1 MVLSCLSAHAAL
13 AVFDGVE
20 RTTLPAKCTG
30 VFAQEADPTH
40 PLVAGLYG
48 PVVLPHSRLNTVP
61 VEAVVDAGYA
71 VALQS
76 DEVGWSVVTKTVGR
90 SEVVLVQAHPE
101 YDPSSLVREYA
112 RDVRRYAGH
121 EHDELP
127 CLPLGLRD
135 RPGLGQAPP
144 AARAGGAAASG
155 TRPWWPPS
163 PSTRSA
169 PAPPGRGGAR
179 PCVCT
184 PTCWAPSRRGA
195 PEAMHDETIAIH
207 GGYTP
212 DGTRAV
218 AVPIYQTVAHD
229 FIDADHAGAVLDL
242 ETPGFHYN
250 RLNNPTFDVLEQR
263 ICALEGGTAAL
274 VVASG
279 MAAVSY
285 AILTVASAGSNFVV
299 APQLYG
305 ATFTYF
311 AHVLPTLGIEARFA
325 VDDRAESIAPLIDEN
340 TRAVFCET
348 IGNPAGNIV
357 DLEAVAAVAHAA
369 GVPLIVDNTVAT
381 PLMLKPFE
389 HGADVVVHSLTK
401 FVGGHGTTLGGAI
414 VDGGRFPWADHPDR
428 FPMFNQPEPAFH
440 DVVFARDFPERPFT
454 VRARSTQLRNSG
466 ATLSPFNAFLLL
478 QGLET
483 MAVRLER
490 HEANARA
497 VADYLAADPRVAWV
511 SFAGFPD
518 HPYHHLVERYL
529 HGRVPSIITFGV
541 DGGYDAGLA
550 FFDALQLVKRLLNLG
565 DAKTLAIH
573 PASTTHRQLSDEELV
588 KAGIR
593 PETIRLSI
601 GIEHIDDIID
611 DIDQALAKAT
621 VGQIAEPTRRGM
633 AFYGEGELMTN
644 AEETLRGPKRDVILY
659 ELNEVPWRVVDY
671 YIERRPDSH
680 LPRC

>member
-1 MVLSCLSAHAAL
+1 M
-13 AVFDGVE
+13 
-20 RTTLPAKCTG
+20 
-30 VFAQEADPTH
+30 
-40 PLVAGLYG
+40 
-48 PVVLPHSRLNTVP
+48 
-61 VEAVVDAGYA
+61 
-71 VALQS
+71 
-76 DEVGWSVVTKTVGR
+76 
-90 SEVVLVQAHPE
+90 
-101 YDPSSLVREYA
+101 
-112 RDVRRYAGH
+112 
-121 EHDELP
+121 
-127 CLPLGLRD
+127 
-135 RPGLGQAPP
+135 
-144 AARAGGAAASG
+144 
-155 TRPWWPPS
+155 
-163 PSTRSA
+163 
-169 PAPPGRGGAR
+169 
-179 PCVCT
+179 
-184 PTCWAPSRRGA
+184 
-195 PEAMHDETIAIH
+195 
-207 GGYTP
+207 
-212 DGTRAV
+212 
-218 AVPIYQTVAHD
+218 
-229 FIDADHAGAVLDL
+229 

-250 RLNNPTFDVLEQR
+250 RLNNPTLDVLEQR

-285 AILTVASAGSNFVV
+285 AILTVASAGSNIVV

-414 VDGGRFPWADHPDR
+414 VDGGRFPWAEHPDR

-440 DVVFARDFPERPFT
+440 GVVFARDFPERPFT

-541 DGGYDAGLA
+541 DGRLRRGPGLLRCAPAVQAAAQSGRRQDPGHPSGLDHPPPAVRRGAGEG
-550 FFDALQLVKRLLNLG
+550 R
-565 DAKTLAIH
+565 H
-573 PASTTHRQLSDEELV
+573 PAGDDPAVHRHR
-588 KAGIR
+588 AHRRHHRGHR
-593 PETIRLSI
+593 PGPGQGHGRPSRLR
-601 GIEHIDDIID
+601 
-611 DIDQALAKAT
+611 
-621 VGQIAEPTRRGM
+621 PTRRWKRLCG
-633 AFYGEGELMTN
+633 FYREGEVMTN
-644 AEETLRGPKRDVILY
+644 AGETLRGLRGTSSSMSLTRSRGV
-659 ELNEVPWRVVDY
+659 
-671 YIERRPDSH
+671 
-680 LPRC
+680 